1 MRARRGRDGGFTL
14 LEMLVAV
21 AILAA
26 LAGLVPKSLVAARAI
41 VNRSENWLDARL
53 VAESVLNGELAGGEL
68 RPGLKRGVVEGRE
81 WTAVLTPNGTLSAG
95 AAESGRV
102 LMNVR
107 IAVTVSPV
115 ETLEIETMRIGLAR

>member
-1 MRARRGRDGGFTL
+1 MRSRRGDHGFTL

-53 VAESVLNGELAGGEL
+53 VAESVLNSELAGPRL
-68 RPGLKRGVVEGRE
+68 SPGVRRGAVMGRE
-81 WTAVLTPNGTLSAG
+81 WTAVLTPNGMLSAG
-95 AAESGRV
+95 ADSERI

-107 IAVTVSPV
+107 VAVTVSPV
-115 ETLEIETMRIGLAR
+115 ETLEVETMRIGQPQ